1 MNIQE
6 FAMRKILILTLIF
19 ISSFSLFSEEK
30 YDFRKAR
37 WDMSFNE
44 VLKSEDTKPV
54 FSFKDSC
61 IKYSDMVYFKNV
73 EIFYHFTE
81 GKLSRATIS
90 FINLF
95 PLEKNNYYEEYATIR
110 SYYIKKYGKVS
121 SNRTDWYNKT
131 FKNKPDKINEAIA
144 KKHVSITD
152 SWELKNTIVSIGV
165 FANDSGEV
173 SILALYKKKIKSTI
187 TEEEYLSEKI

>member
-1 MNIQE
+1 MN
-6 FAMRKILILTLIF
+6 KIFIMTLIF

-37 WDMSFNE
+37 WDMSFDE
-44 VLKSEDTKPV
+44 VLQSEETKPE
-54 FSFKDSC
+54 FSYKDSC
-61 IKYSDMVYFKNV
+61 IKYSDMIYYKNV

-81 GKLSRATIS
+81 GKLSTITIS

-95 PLEKNNYYEEYATIR
+95 PLEKNNYYEEYDTIR

-121 SNRTDWYNKT
+121 LNQTEWYNKK
-131 FKNKPDKINEAIA
+131 FKNSPDKINEAIA

-152 SWELKNTIVSIGV
+152 SWELENTIVSIGV

-173 SILALYKKKIKSTI
+173 SILALYKKKIKGTI
-187 TEEEYLSEKI
+187 TEEGYLSDKI